1 MAAQLMATNGLCARP
16 DRRCTARASS
26 SLPVPL
32 SPNSS
37 TVAFVGATFS
47 IARQRLRMA
56 SLTPMMPSSAIA
68 PVRSRSRQFSSS
80 SSRIRNARR
89 TTMDRTPASSGLW

>member
-1 MAAQLMATNGLCARP
+1 M
-16 DRRCTARASS
+16 ARASN

-32 SPNSS
+32 SPSSS

-47 IARQRLRMA
+47 MERHRLRMA
-56 SLTPMMPSSAIA
+56 SLTPMMPSSAME

-80 SSRIRNARR
+80 SSRMRRARR
-89 TTMDRTPASSGLW
+89 TTMERTPASRGLW